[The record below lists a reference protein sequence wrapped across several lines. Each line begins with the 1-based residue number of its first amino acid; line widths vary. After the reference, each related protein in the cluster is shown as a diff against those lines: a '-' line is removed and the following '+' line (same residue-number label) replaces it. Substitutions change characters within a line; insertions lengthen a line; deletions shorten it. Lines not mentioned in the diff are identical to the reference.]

1 MARQER
7 QESSQTLINPHTA
20 DPSGSHLPT
29 PGLRSSHLGF
39 GPHLPEGAALEPLRM
54 AASQTTGT
62 AWPCHPVPPHP
73 LPPMWGN
80 KVFHPRHGQRDGGR
94 AGTVSALLQS
104 WEPLQRYPG
113 RRSRA
118 GAKGPEGTSGH
129 MPRFP
134 RSEDNSQSPGSESIF
149 SPIMAQGKGSG
160 FIATPLTCKIMSG

>member
-80 KVFHPRHGQRDGGR
+80 KVFPPSPWTEGRGKSRD
-94 AGTVSALLQS
+94 S
-104 WEPLQRYPG
+104 
-113 RRSRA
+113 
-118 GAKGPEGTSGH
+118 
-129 MPRFP
+129 
-134 RSEDNSQSPGSESIF
+134 F
-149 SPIMAQGKGSG
+149 SPVAVLGAFAEIPGEKEPGWCQGTGGDLRAHAKVPTLRRQFAKSRERKY
-160 FIATPLTCKIMSG
+160 I